1 METLPNLLI
10 VDDSHDNLVLYS
22 YLLKNIKANLI
33 QALSGQEALDKTN
46 GIELALAL
54 IDVRMPIMNGYELA
68 LKLNSDGSEMNVPI
82 IFITASHVN
91 EIQIFKGY
99 GSGAVDYIF
108 KPLNALVLVS
118 KINVFLDLYNQ
129 KKLIAN
135 DAALLKKSAEE
146 LIRVNA
152 ELRENE
158 IELEMQNE
166 ELSKEIIKSEIAS
179 EKYTELY
186 EFAPSGFFTLSNDNF
201 ILELNHSAA
210 RMLGKDRNSLIGCT
224 FGIFISE
231 EIRPSFNTFLNTVFE
246 NKGKE
251 ICEILLQ
258 PADNLPIYAHVE
270 GMVVANGTQCLINVI
285 DISDRKRAEEF
296 IRESESSLAEAQ
308 QIAHLGS
315 WEWNIESNKVKWSK
329 EMYLVYDIH
338 PNDHNGNPESILEV
352 LHPQDI
358 DIFNQSLKINLSDGS
373 YPSLEYRVIH
383 KDGSIHYIFVNGRIQ
398 FDKTS
403 RPIKILGTAQ
413 DITERKMAEQAIKVS
428 EEKYKTMLNASPDGI
443 LLLDLNGRI
452 TEVSEIGLEI
462 FGADG
467 RDDIVGKE
475 LPQFV
480 QQADNNI
487 LNEIF
492 AKTMSEGLAQNF
504 ELTFKKKNQSLFAS
518 EISTTLIQGPGGTPL
533 SFMIIIRDISHRK
546 KMVTKQIHADRMANL
561 GEMASGIAHEIN
573 QPLNTISLVMDN
585 ILYEAVKEE
594 PIAKE
599 YLKKKT
605 DRIFENITRIRNIID
620 HVRAFSRNQDDYIL
634 AGFDVNLSIRNASS
648 MISEQ
653 FSHLAINLDLEL
665 QDNLPVLIGNTF
677 KFEQVILNLLSNAK
691 DALLQ
696 KKSGLSDPYDMF
708 IRIKSFE
715 QDHQVVTEMTDN
727 GIGISDDDIDYVM
740 LPFYT
745 TKDAGKGT
753 GLGLSIS
760 YQIIKEMNGTIEV
773 ARNSVNETIFKIL
786 LPY

>member
-22 YLLKNIKANLI
+22 YLLKSIKANLI
-33 QALSGQEALDKTN
+33 EALSGQEALEKTH
-46 GIELALAL
+46 GVELALAL

-68 LKLNSDGSEMNVPI
+68 LKLNGDAGGMNVPI

-108 KPLNALVLVS
+108 KPLNALVLIS

-135 DAALLKKSAEE
+135 DAALLKKSADD

-152 ELRENE
+152 ELKNNE
-158 IELEMQNE
+158 YELEMQNE
-166 ELSKEIIKSEIAS
+166 ELSNAIIKAEVAT

-186 EFAPSGFFTLSNDNF
+186 DLAPSGFITLSANNT
-201 ILELNHSAA
+201 ILELNHSGA
-210 RMLGKDRNSLIGCT
+210 RMLGKDRTSLIGST
-224 FGIFISE
+224 FGLYISNE
-231 EIRPSFNTFLNTVFE
+231 TRPYFNNFFKNVFTTRG
-246 NKGKE
+246 KG
-251 ICEILLQ
+251 ICEIEIET
-258 PADNLPIYAHVE
+258 PDSRGIFAHVE
-270 GMVVANGTQCLINVI
+270 GMVVADGNQCLINVI
-285 DISDRKRAEEF
+285 DISDRKKAEQLVQ
-296 IRESESSLAEAQ
+296 ESESSLAEAQ
-308 QIAHLGS
+308 EIAHLGS
-315 WEWNIESNKVKWSK
+315 WEWDLKTNMVKWSK
-329 EMYLVYDIH
+329 AMYRVYDID
-338 PNDHNGNPESILEV
+338 PGEFDGKPESLLKVI
-352 LHPQDI
+352 HPQDV
-358 DIFNQSLKINLSDGS
+358 DIFRESLDNNLDDGS
-373 YPSLEYRVIH
+373 SPVLEYRVIH
-383 KDGSIHYIFVNGRIQ
+383 KDGSVHHIFATGRMQ
-398 FDKTS
+398 FNKAGKPVKS
-403 RPIKILGTAQ
+403 FGTAQ
-413 DITERKMAEQAIKVS
+413 DITERKMAEQAITVS

-443 LLLDLNGRI
+443 LLLDLNGKI

-462 FGADG
+462 FGADS

-475 LPQFV
+475 FHQFV
-480 QQADNNI
+480 QAGESQNLRD
-487 LNEIF
+487 IF
-492 AKTMSEGLAQNF
+492 VKTMNEGLAQNF
-504 ELTFKKKNQSLFAS
+504 ELTVKKKNQSVFAS
-518 EISTTLIQGPGGTPL
+518 EISTTLIQGHGGTPL
-533 SFMIIIRDISHRK
+533 SYMIIIRDISRRK
-546 KMVTKQIHADRMANL
+546 KLETKQIHADRMANL

-585 ILYEAVKEE
+585 ILYETAKEE

-634 AGFDVNLSIRNASS
+634 TGFDVNLTIRDAAS

-653 FSHLAINLDLEL
+653 FNHLAINLNLDL
-665 QDNLPVLIGNTF
+665 QDNLPSLTGNTY

-691 DALLQ
+691 DALLE
-696 KKSGLSDPYDMF
+696 KKSFLSEPYEMF
-708 IRIKSFE
+708 IVVKSY
-715 QDHQVVTEMTDN
+715 QKNQQVVVEMIDN
-727 GIGISDDDIDYVM
+727 GIGISDDDIDNIM

-760 YQIIKEMNGTIEV
+760 YQIIKEMNGTIEIEK
-773 ARNSVNETIFKIL
+773 NSLNETIFRIL
-786 LPY
+786 L